1 VSHEQKE
8 CNTLVREL
16 GLTEALAIGLGTMI
30 GAGIFVLSA
39 IAADRAGPAAFLSYV
54 AAGLICLPTAMAVS
68 ELATGMPK
76 AGGSYHLISR
86 SLGPVAGAIVG
97 PGNWLG
103 LVFATGFYLIGFAE
117 YVAYFVSL
125 PKWATALVA
134 GLFFVFLNYRGAKL
148 SGRVQNV
155 IVVLLV
161 LILAL
166 FVIRG
171 LFNVD
176 PALQRPFVP
185 YGWGAVLANVG
196 LIIVSF
202 TGFEKISTIAEEIKQ
217 PERNLPRAIVGS
229 VIIAT
234 VLYAAI
240 LYVATGILP
249 YDQIA
254 SFQAPLVEAANRFM
268 SVVGIVGMSLGALLA
283 TASSANAAIMASS
296 RINFALGRDRIL
308 PGWFNEIHP
317 RFLTPHRSV
326 VVTGGL
332 GILLALS
339 GQAAV
344 LAEISSALF
353 MVSYALLALGLLV
366 MHRARPAWYR
376 PAFRVPLYP
385 LLPVVGGLL
394 ALAVIGTM
402 NHMSQLAGLGLVAVS
417 LAWYAVWGRRRTP
430 VEGEL
435 VPWLARERPL
445 ETVIS
450 AAEQATEADRHE
462 ILVPVANPATTKG
475 LITLAAALAHGH
487 PGTEVTALKVVPVPI
502 ALPLS
507 VAQEHLDQQDV
518 TDEDILRRAAKHG
531 AVGGVRIR
539 MLLRAAHGI
548 ASGITA
554 VAESQPDT
562 RLMLLGWRG
571 TLAIDR
577 VRTSVDKEV
586 VRTAPCDVAV
596 LLNRGLNGVRRILI
610 PAGGGPHAR
619 LGLRLA
625 YDLARGE
632 DAQLVVLRV
641 VRRKDADLASEQA
654 AAEKLI
660 HDELGDADG
669 RVSARVV
676 QSAAV
681 VESILL
687 EAHQGYDLLVIGA
700 SEEWFLRNWLFGAI
714 PDEVAERAPCSVL
727 LAKKHEPS
735 PVSWLR
741 RATQRFRGR

>member
-1 VSHEQKE
+1 VNHESNQS
-8 CNTLVREL
+8 NGLVREL
-16 GLTEALAIGLGTMI
+16 GLSEALAIGLGTMI

-39 IAADRAGPAAFLSYV
+39 IAADRAGPAAFLSYI

-68 ELATGMPK
+68 ELATGMPQ

-86 SLGPVAGAIVG
+86 SLGPIAGAIVG

-125 PKWATALVA
+125 PRWATALVA

-148 SGRVQNV
+148 SGRVQNI

-166 FVIRG
+166 FVVRG
-171 LFNVD
+171 LFNID
-176 PALQRPFVP
+176 PALHRPFVP
-185 YGWGAVLANVG
+185 YGWGPVLANVG

-202 TGFEKISTIAEEIKQ
+202 TGFEKISTIAEEIKR

-229 VIIAT
+229 VIVAT

-249 YDQIA
+249 YDEIA
-254 SFQAPLVEAANRFM
+254 GFQAPLVEAANRFM
-268 SVVGIVGMSLGALLA
+268 SIVGIVGMSLGALLA

-296 RINFALGRDRIL
+296 RINFAMGRDRIL
-308 PGWFNEIHP
+308 PGWFNDIHP
-317 RFLTPHRSV
+317 RYLTPHRSV
-326 VVTGGL
+326 LVTG
-332 GILLALS
+332 

-353 MVSYALLALGLLV
+353 MVSYALLALGLVV
-366 MHRARPAWYR
+366 MHRAKPAWYR
-376 PAFRVPLYP
+376 PAYRMPLYP
-385 LLPVVGGLL
+385 VLPAVGGLL

-402 NHMSQLAGLGLVAVS
+402 NHVSQLAGLGLVALS

-435 VPWLARERPL
+435 VPWLDRERPL
-445 ETVIS
+445 EMVIS
-450 AAEQATEADRHE
+450 AAEQATENRRHE

-475 LITLAAALAHGH
+475 LIALAAALAHGR
-487 PGTEVTALKVVPVPI
+487 PGTAVAALKVVPVS
-502 ALPLS
+502 LS
-507 VAQEHLDQQDV
+507 VPLADAQEHLDRQNAASQ
-518 TDEDILRRAAKHG
+518 DILRRAAKHG
-531 AVGGVRIR
+531 AAAGIRIH
-539 MLLRAAHGI
+539 MFHKAARGI
-548 ASGITA
+548 ASGIAA
-554 VAESQPDT
+554 VAESRPDT
-562 RLMLLGWRG
+562 RLILLGWRG
-571 TLAIDR
+571 PLAMDR

-586 VRTAPCDVAV
+586 VRMASCDVGV
-596 LLNRGLNGVRRILI
+596 FLNRGLNEVRRILI

-625 YDLARGE
+625 YDLAKGE
-632 DAQLVVLRV
+632 DAQLVVLRIV
-641 VRRKDADLASEQA
+641 CRKYADLAAEQA

-660 HDELGDADG
+660 RDELGNVDG

-676 QSAAV
+676 QSTVV
-681 VESILL
+681 VEPILS
-687 EAHQGYDLLVIGA
+687 EASQGYDLVVIGA

-714 PDEVAERAPCSVL
+714 PDEVAEHAACSVL
-727 LAKKHEPS
+727 LIKKHEPA

-741 RATQRFRGR
+741 RTSRHSRGR